1 MRKGWDGLGF
11 RDGPFFF
18 TRFFTRLFF
27 LPFKVFGMGGKY
39 IYILLGIPCIGW
51 GGIEEYRNNAFTEI

>member
-1 MRKGWDGLGF
+1 MGLDSGMGLF
-11 RDGPFFF
+11 FSLASSRDFFF
-18 TRFFTRLFF
+18 FPLRCLGWG
-27 LPFKVFGMGGKY
+27 VN